1 MRAILGV
8 VVFILFISP
17 KIDIIDIENFNAGLR
32 FDDFILLI
40 TLVYLASVSLISPV
54 KNFTISS
61 FEVRYFVF
69 IAIMLVGTGYGNYMY
84 DRGSL
89 LFPIR
94 FVEYFV
100 FFYLGR
106 KYFVQGFSF
115 ENLWLTVFWTNLIV
129 ASGQSFGII
138 GGYTV
143 RGLQS
148 DVSERIVGIYSGPWE
163 LGVILNFISIM
174 ALTSL
179 NVDRWLRLF
188 VVGVSTVLIL
198 NTGSRMAFL
207 AQIIMIVFYL
217 GIGVSVKVLLR
228 RSFAAIL
235 VMVLLYVSLADSVV
249 TERSENLFNIENINT
264 FYRYYNYV
272 EIQEVPPSWAEL
284 GNLDGG
290 SLDYSWRERGVK
302 WIFAMKLALSSYFY
316 ILFGVGAGAFGNAL
330 DGGWLRITC
339 EMGLSGLVAFLF
351 FMCRA
356 YKLCVRS
363 KLLVIVIFVNML
375 MIDIYMAYKVMA
387 FMLFYFGYSY
397 ERNRSMV

>member
-1 MRAILGV
+1 MRIVLGII
-8 VVFILFISP
+8 VFILFVSP
-17 KIDIIDIENFNAGLR
+17 KINIIDIEDFNAGLR
-32 FDDFILLI
+32 FDDLILLL
-40 TLVYLASVSLISPV
+40 TLLYLFSVAFISPLNNH
-54 KNFTISS
+54 KISGL
-61 FEVRYFVF
+61 ELRYFSFVAF
-69 IAIMLVGTGYGNYMY
+69 MLVGTLYGSYIY
-84 DRGSL
+84 GRGSL

-94 FVEYFV
+94 FFEYFV

-106 KYFVQGFSF
+106 RYFIKGFSF
-115 ENLWLTVFWTNLIV
+115 ENLWLTVFWVNLFV
-129 ASGQSFGII
+129 AIGQVFGFI

-143 RGLQS
+143 RGLRS

-188 VVGVSTVLIL
+188 VVGVSTILIL
-198 NTGSRMAFL
+198 QTGSRMAFV
-207 AQIIMIVFYL
+207 AQLVMIVFYL

-228 RSFAAIL
+228 RSFAAIF
-235 VMVLLYVSLADSVV
+235 VMMLLYVSLADSVV

-290 SLDYSWRERGVK
+290 NLDYSWRERGVK

-339 EMGLSGLVAFLF
+339 EMGLVGLAAFLL
-351 FMCRA
+351 FMRRA
-356 YKLCVRS
+356 YQLCIRS
-363 KLLVIVIFVNML
+363 KLMVIVIAVNMV

-397 ERNRSMV
+397 ENKRSLA